1 MTAVSDQAGKLTRGH
16 WLVLAAALLG
26 WMFDGAEQ
34 GLFPLV
40 ARPAIGDLFHYGEP
54 PLADEEKYIGK
65 WMGVITASFLVGA
78 ATGGVL
84 FGWLGDRIG
93 RVRAMTLSVFTYAI
107 FTGLC
112 GVAQTAWQIG
122 VLRFISSLGMGGE
135 WSLGVALVME
145 VWPNQ
150 SRALMAGLIGAAS
163 NVGFFLDSVLGHGV
177 VHNLPQVNAWL
188 VKAGL
193 AAGWADAL
201 TNRGGWRLMM
211 IAGTAPALLTFLIR
225 LFVPESERWQHEQ
238 GRGGTAHWATK
249 DLLGV
254 LIGSIGPGLI
264 IVLWASD
271 ENPLSWRIVGTLAG
285 VALAIFGYSF
295 PVVRYLQREAA
306 FSGRSAS
313 EGRQTIGRMLLAAAL
328 AGTALLGTWASA
340 QWAPT
345 YADQLSGQLAGAK
358 EQTQMWSAIG
368 AIVGTITAA
377 LVGGWLGRRI
387 TYVMLCVTSI
397 ASLVW
402 LYQFNHEFG
411 PRFLASTFL
420 VGLCTAAFYGWLPL
434 YLPELFRTGVRA
446 TCQGF
451 GFNFGRILAAIGVLQ
466 TGNLMKHFEADFTK
480 FGITLHGGY
489 PLACTSMSLI
499 YIVGLVLIWFA
510 PETRGQPLPE

>member
-1 MTAVSDQAGKLTRGH
+1 MTDAEKRGGLTRGH

-26 WMFDGAEQ
+26 WMFDGVEQ
-34 GLFPLV
+34 GLFPMVGRQAL
-40 ARPAIGDLFHYGEP
+40 ADLFGYSAS
-54 PLADEEKYIGK
+54 PLPEEEK
-65 WMGVITASFLVGA
+65 VIASWFSIVFASYLVGA

-112 GVAQTAWQIG
+112 GIAQTAWQVG
-122 VLRFISSLGMGGE
+122 VLRFIASLGMGGE

-163 NVGFFLDSVLGHGV
+163 NVGYFIDSIVGQGV
-177 VHNLPQVNAWL
+177 VHHLAEANSWLLQVGMSPA
-188 VKAGL
+188 
-193 AAGWADAL
+193 WADAL
-201 TNRGGWRLMM
+201 TARGGWRLLML
-211 IAGTAPALLTFLIR
+211 AGTAPALLTLLIR
-225 LFVPESERWQHEQ
+225 LFVPESERWQQEH

-249 DLLGV
+249 DLVGV
-254 LIGSIGPGLI
+254 LIGSLGPGLI
-264 IVLWASD
+264 IVLWASND
-271 ENPLSWRIVGTLAG
+271 NPLTWQITGTVAG
-285 VALAIFGYSF
+285 VILAICGYSY

-306 FSGRSAS
+306 FSGRAA
-313 EGRQTIGRMLLAAAL
+313 GQARQTIGRMLLAAAL

-345 YADQLSGQLAGAK
+345 WADQMSGQLKGAK
-358 EQTQMWSAIG
+358 EQTQMWSSIG
-368 AIVGTITAA
+368 AIVGTIGAA

-387 TYVMLCVTSI
+387 TYVLLCLSSI

-402 LYQFNHEFG
+402 LYQFNPVFDWH
-411 PRFLASTFL
+411 FLFASFL
-420 VGLCTAAFYGWLPL
+420 VGVCTASFYGWLPL

-451 GFNFGRILAAIGVLQ
+451 GFNFGRILAAVGVLQ
-466 TGNLMKHFEADFTK
+466 TSNVMSQFAADTTLFGFT
-480 FGITLHGGY
+480 LRGGY

-499 YIVGLVLIWFA
+499 YLVGLTLIWLA
-510 PETRGQPLPE
+510 PETRGKPLPE